1 MSRWLVYIELWWQ
14 LVASDGMMAGELI
27 LLFLNYSGEEINKS
41 IDNIT
46 VFL

>member
-1 MSRWLVYIELWWQ
+1 MEF
-14 LVASDGMMAGELI
+14 GGELI